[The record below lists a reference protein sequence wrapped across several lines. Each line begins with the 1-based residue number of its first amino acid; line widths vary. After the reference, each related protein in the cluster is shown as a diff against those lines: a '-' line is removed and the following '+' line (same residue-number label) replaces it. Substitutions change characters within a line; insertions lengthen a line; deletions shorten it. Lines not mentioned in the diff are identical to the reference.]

1 MPLVRI
7 SLVKGKPAEHRRKVG
22 DAVHRALV
30 ETINVPPLDRF
41 QLLTEHEPGD
51 IVYDS
56 NYLGIARSSD
66 IVIVQITLSVGRT
79 LEQKRASLRASMDSP
94 TMAGVRLA
102 AERAGNDFARV
113 MESSLNTHPVPSF
126 EEMAAVTCPVLFIL
140 GEDDF
145 VGPVERLLEAVPD
158 ARLVTL
164 RRTDHFSTTQ
174 RLEAQEATLRFLGE
188 G

>member
-7 SLVKGKPAEHRRKVG
+7 SLVKGKPSEYRRKVG

-66 IVIVQITLSVGRT
+66 IVIVQITLSAGRT
-79 LEQKRASLRASMDSP
+79 LEQKRALYAAIAANLGRAVGLRPQDAWVNLVEVAKENWSFGNGEASYAPPSVARP
-94 TMAGVRLA
+94 AHA
-102 AERAGNDFARV
+102 A
-113 MESSLNTHPVPSF
+113 
-126 EEMAAVTCPVLFIL
+126 
-140 GEDDF
+140 
-145 VGPVERLLEAVPD
+145 
-158 ARLVTL
+158 
-164 RRTDHFSTTQ
+164 
-174 RLEAQEATLRFLGE
+174 
-188 G
+188 